1 MPARRYV
8 ISLDLGWKHDHTG
21 VAVLHSEAASGGR
34 RYVVDR
40 VQRFRPPVVLG
51 DVEELIRNW
60 AAWYHA
66 GKLVCDP
73 TQAESM
79 VERLKLPAVA
89 FTGSPAQQN
98 EAARAVYQGFRD
110 GGLD

>member
-51 DVEELIRNW
+51 KWR
-60 AAWYHA
+60 
-66 GKLVCDP
+66 
-73 TQAESM
+73 S
-79 VERLKLPAVA
+79 
-89 FTGSPAQQN
+89 
-98 EAARAVYQGFRD
+98 
-110 GGLD
+110 